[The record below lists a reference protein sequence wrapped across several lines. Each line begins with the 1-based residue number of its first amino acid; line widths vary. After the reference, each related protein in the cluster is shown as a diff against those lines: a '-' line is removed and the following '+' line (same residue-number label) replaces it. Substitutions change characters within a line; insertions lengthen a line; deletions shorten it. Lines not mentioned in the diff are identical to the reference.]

1 MYKGKM
7 HYNWKKVSEMLKR
20 LIQESTQS
28 VARRKHCINTQ
39 STPKNKPKTCEEGII
54 ATPIA
59 EKKIHENTLVRKR
72 I

>member
-1 MYKGKM
+1 
-7 HYNWKKVSEMLKR
+7 MLKR

-59 EKKIHENTLVRKR
+59 EKIHENTFLRKR